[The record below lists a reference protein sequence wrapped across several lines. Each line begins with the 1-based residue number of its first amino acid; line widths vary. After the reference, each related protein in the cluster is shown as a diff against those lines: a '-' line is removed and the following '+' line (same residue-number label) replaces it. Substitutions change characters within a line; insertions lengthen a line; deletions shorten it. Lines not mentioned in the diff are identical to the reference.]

1 MSRGYL
7 IIIANG
13 VNKKKTLFS
22 HELNLDLSTTFPE
35 IKEIQMPK
43 LFQPT
48 LDSFSS
54 SSLYKPNHL
63 NWATGVQE

>member
-35 IKEIQMPK
+35 IKEIQ
-43 LFQPT
+43 
-48 LDSFSS
+48 
-54 SSLYKPNHL
+54 N
-63 NWATGVQE
+63 A

>member
-13 VNKKKTLFS
+13 VNKKKTLIS

-35 IKEIQMPK
+35 IKEIQ
-43 LFQPT
+43 
-48 LDSFSS
+48 
-54 SSLYKPNHL
+54 N
-63 NWATGVQE
+63 A